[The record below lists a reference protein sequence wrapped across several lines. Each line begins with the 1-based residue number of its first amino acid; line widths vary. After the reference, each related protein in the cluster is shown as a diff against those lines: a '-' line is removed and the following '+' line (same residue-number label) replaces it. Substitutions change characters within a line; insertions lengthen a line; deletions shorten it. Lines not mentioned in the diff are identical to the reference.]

1 VRGKKKQIPHCVRMT
16 SGERSAGRHLPLGGE
31 GPGTKGG
38 PPRKAALQLRIR
50 IPAAGAAG
58 ELAEG
63 GVAYVLEVGD
73 ADFAGVEAV
82 GVRLRRKA
90 KKATPWLRA

>member
-1 VRGKKKQIPHCVRMT
+1 MT
-16 SGERSAGRHLPLGGE
+16 SGERSAGRHPATRGE

-50 IPAAGAAG
+50 IPAAGG
-58 ELAEG
+58 SRELAEG

-82 GVRLRRKA
+82 GGEIA
-90 KKATPWLRA
+90 